1 MERPLAVSFRVEV
14 FAPDEYPERAATAI
28 ARASP
33 ASGSLVITGG
43 STAEAVYPRLAE
55 AAPDWSRLEIFFSDE
70 RCVPADDDASNY
82 AMARRTLLD
91 HLETAAVHRM
101 RGEDPPLRAADS
113 YHVEL
118 SGRDIDLM
126 LLGMGAD
133 NHICAMFPHSEAV
146 KVTSSL
152 CTPVDRPDGLKG
164 LTLTS
169 PAVTRAGKVLL
180 LVTGDNK
187 ADAVRRA
194 VEGNEDPFDCP
205 ARMLANHDDA
215 TFLLDEPAASLLST

>member
-1 MERPLAVSFRVEV
+1 MSFRVDV
-14 FAPDEYPERAATAI
+14 FASGEYAERAATAI
-28 ARASP
+28 VRALP
-33 ASGSLVITGG
+33 ASGLVVITGG
-43 STAEAVYPRLAE
+43 GTAEVVYPHLAK
-55 AAPDWSRLEIFFSDE
+55 AASDWSGLEVFFSDE
-70 RCVPADDDASNY
+70 RCVPPDDDASNY

-91 HLETAAVHRM
+91 HVDAAAVHRM

-133 NHICAMFPHSEAV
+133 NHICGMFPHSEAV

-169 PAVTRAGKVLL
+169 PAVTRVEKVLL

-194 VEGNEDPFDCP
+194 IEGTEDPFDCP
-205 ARMLANHDDA
+205 ARMLANHADA
-215 TFLLDEPAASLLST
+215 TFLLDEAAASLLST

>member
-1 MERPLAVSFRVEV
+1 VEGSIAVSFHVEV
-14 FAPDEYPERAATAI
+14 FAPDEYAEQATSTI
-28 ARASP
+28 ARALP
-33 ASGSLVITGG
+33 ANGTVVITGG
-43 STAEAVYPRLAE
+43 STAEAVYPHLAQ
-55 AAPDWSRLEIFFSDE
+55 AAPDWSGREVYFSDE
-70 RCVPADDDASNY
+70 RCVPPDDDASNY
-82 AMARRTLLD
+82 GMVRRTLLD
-91 HLETAAVHRM
+91 HIDVGTVHRM

-118 SGRDIDLM
+118 SGRDIPLM

-133 NHICAMFPHSEAV
+133 NHICGMFPHSEAI

-164 LTLTS
+164 LTLTP

-180 LVTGDNK
+180 LVTGDKK

-194 VEGNEDPFDCP
+194 VEGYEDPFDCP
-205 ARMLANHDDA
+205 ARMLANHPDA
-215 TFLLDEPAASLLST
+215 TFLLDEPAASLLSA